1 MMKNEVRKY
10 TEHDPAASAKLSSCT
25 AVRQVFIHVL
35 AATFRDP
42 CREHLAEVT
51 GAAL

>member
-1 MMKNEVRKY
+1 MMKDEVRKHA
-10 TEHDPAASAKLSSCT
+10 EHDPATSAKLSSCT
-25 AVRQVFIHVL
+25 AVRQVFIHVR

-42 CREHLAEVT
+42 CRKHRPEVT

>member
-1 MMKNEVRKY
+1 MIKNEVQKHA
-10 TEHDPAASAKLSSCT
+10 EHDPATSAKLSSCT
-25 AVRQVFIHVL
+25 AVRQVFTHIL

-42 CREHLAEVT
+42 CREHRPEVT